1 MKDPFIWIFIGE
13 VIIVVLLI
21 VIRFIFKYYESK
33 RVDKILD
40 TFKELSSTKTKDNLD
55 KYINKLNKE
64 DIKNGK

>member
-13 VIIVVLLI
+13 VIIVLLLI
-21 VIRFIFKYYESK
+21 VIRVIFKYYESK

-64 DIKNGK
+64 DIKNAK

>member
-13 VIIVVLLI
+13 VIIVLLLI
-21 VIRFIFKYYESK
+21 VIRVIFKYYESK

-40 TFKELSSTKTKDNLD
+40 TFKELSSTKTKDNLE

-64 DIKNGK
+64 DIKNAK

>member
-55 KYINKLNKE
+55 QYINKLNKE